1 MSRPFAPRRIG
12 CRPGATYFKPAG
24 VPLRVLEEVTLT
36 LDEFEALRLADL
48 EGLYQE
54 GAAEQMQVSRPTFGR
69 IVESA
74 RQKVADVLVRGK
86 ALRVEGGPVLPF
98 GSPGRGEGRGRGRG
112 RGHGCRHGQG
122 PWGER
127 SMNR

>member
-54 GAAEQMQVSRPTFGR
+54 QAAEQMGVSRPTFGR
-69 IVESA
+69 IAESG
-74 RQKVADVLVRGK
+74 RRKVADTLVHGK

-98 GSPGRGEGRGRGRG
+98 DPSGGEGRGHGRG
-112 RGHGCRHGQG
+112 RGHGCRQG
-122 PWGER
+122 RDPRGEAQ
-127 SMNR
+127 